1 MKAAAQHDAAHEPLV
16 DLIVEADDW
25 EQALPGLQ
33 TAATQAAELA
43 LGEAGLD
50 PDAYSVAV
58 LACDDARIAGLN
70 AEFRGKPSPTNVLSW
85 PAFPLAPAAP
95 GAPPNR
101 PPVPPTG
108 SPAAGR
114 LPLGDVAIAL
124 QTVAREADE
133 RGVPLKNHAIHLIL
147 HGCLHLLGYDHE
159 TPQDA
164 ELMEDLER
172 RALARAGIHDPYE

>member
-16 DLIVEADDW
+16 DLIVEADGW
-25 EQALPGLQ
+25 EQALPGLD
-33 TAATQAAELA
+33 AAAAQAAELA
-43 LGEAGLD
+43 LSEAGLE
-50 PDAYSVAV
+50 PAAYSIAL
-58 LACDDARIAGLN
+58 LACDDSRIAGLN
-70 AEFRGKPSPTNVLSW
+70 SGFRGKPAPTNVLSW

-95 GAPPNR
+95 GAPPPR
-101 PPVPPTG
+101 PPAPPSG
-108 SPAAGR
+108 GR

-172 RALARAGIHDPYE
+172 RALARAGIPDPSE